1 MSEFFLQVINM
12 SISASYIVLAV
23 LLLRPLLRRAPKWIN
38 GILWGIVAVR
48 LICPFSVE
56 SILSLIPSAE
66 VVSPDIM
73 MDQTPSINSGI
84 PIVNEVVNP
93 MIGSSFAPDPA
104 TSANPLQLWIPML
117 ALIWLVGVLALLA
130 YMAVSYLRLSR
141 RVADAVRLRENI
153 YRSESIAS
161 PFVLGLIKP
170 RIYLPLGLSER
181 DTEHV
186 LAHEQAHVRR
196 RDYLWKPLG
205 FLLLALH
212 WFNPLMWLGYVLL
225 CRDIELACD
234 EKVIRSLGRDAR
246 ADYSQ
251 ALLGCSVK
259 RHTITACPLAF
270 GEVGVKTRV
279 KSVLHYKKPAFWI
292 IVAALVICIAVAVC
306 FLTNP
311 KNERQDDGDTPPS
324 ADGPRYG
331 ETDPARLNEVQREL
345 LEKYPHFFGLD
356 AAKGLNVY
364 VCQFAPTNYNFS
376 LAPHSEDETVDSV
389 EESIELVKLG
399 SVRPAEMREILAT
412 YEISRDDVTIV
423 PWQAM
428 HSSYIAPYFIYPI
441 RPSDEKEL
449 IQQRYIDG
457 IMEMLFGENNSEV
470 EWSAEVKTFWDALLA
485 GKIAM
490 PEKVTVTDWSTLS
503 SQSPQDK
510 SITNAE
516 QIAAIFDTIKASNV
530 NLTRPV
536 TATVIYSSDQS
547 KYIRWDTEDGSFG
560 FFVGGA
566 PVMIPDFGFVMLKL
580 QKGENSYATTFE
592 LTGEQCTALMQALN
606 TAAGRR

>member
-1 MSEFFLQVINM
+1 MSEFFLQIINM

-56 SILSLIPSAE
+56 SMLSLIPSAE

-84 PIVNEVVNP
+84 PIVNAVVNP
-93 MIGSSFAPDPA
+93 MIGSSFAPDPT

-117 ALIWLVGVLALLA
+117 ALIWLVGVLALLV
-130 YMAVSYLRLSR
+130 YMTVSYLRLSR
-141 RVADAVRLRENI
+141 RVGDAVRLRENI
-153 YRSESIAS
+153 YQSGAIAS

-186 LAHEQAHVRR
+186 LAHERAHIRR

-234 EKVIRSLGRDAR
+234 QKVIRSLGRDAR

-259 RHTITACPLAF
+259 RHTIAACPLAF

-279 KSVLHYKKPAFWI
+279 KSVLNYKKPAFWI
-292 IVAALVICIAVAVC
+292 IVAALIVCIAVAVC

-311 KNERQDDGDTPPS
+311 KNERQDDGDTPPFS
-324 ADGPRYG
+324 DGPRYG

-356 AAKGLNVY
+356 AAKGLDVY

-389 EESIELVKLG
+389 EKSIELTKLG
-399 SVRPAEMREILAT
+399 SVRLSEMREILAT
-412 YEISRDDVTIV
+412 YEINRDDVTVV

-457 IMEMLFGENNSEV
+457 IMEMLFGENKLDGTDEPTAPQYGETDPARLNE
-470 EWSAEVKTFWDALLA
+470 AQKTLLETHPQFFGLDASGGLDVYVHQMAPEHYCFALA
-485 GKIAM
+485 VHSDVDGTVDPQTLGGCYTREMREILATYEID
-490 PEKVTVTDWSTLS
+490 PED
-503 SQSPQDK
+503 
-510 SITNAE
+510 I
-516 QIAAIFDTIKASNV
+516 
-530 NLTRPV
+530 
-536 TATVIYSSDQS
+536 TVIPWQSMYSSYMGPYFCYPLNEKERTQQR
-547 KYIRWDTEDGSFG
+547 YIDG
-560 FFVGGA
+560 
-566 PVMIPDFGFVMLKL
+566 IIDMLFDEK
-580 QKGENSYATTFE
+580 T
-592 LTGEQCTALMQALN
+592 
-606 TAAGRR
+606 